1 MDYINVILLAALTS
15 LICCFYKKLTKDFN
29 FWLKQNVPFVPPDVL
44 VYIPLKKSNKPLQE
58 LEVEWYNTYGR
69 VYGRFE
75 APNPVLCVGEP
86 DILKKI
92 LVKDFHIFQNRRDL
106 KFHDPI
112 MDNTL
117 FVLDGDAWKRVRNI
131 VTPAFTTSKLKRIMP
146 LLTECCDLL
155 VERLSETLEKSEFIN
170 CQDFFESFVLCAI
183 GRCAFGMNISAVKN
197 PDNTFVE
204 KSKKLFDECLSWRT
218 KLTVLCPALM
228 KVFRLNLLNPETTEF
243 YRDIIIQV
251 LEERKKHNV
260 IKDDFLQML
269 LDAEDSNNNG
279 NDTVCEKGSCK
290 INTNSKPTNK
300 GLSHDEML
308 SQSITFF
315 IAGFDVTTS
324 LLSHICYRLAMH
336 QDYQDMVVDEMNEA
350 LSNNNGNICYE
361 ALAEM
366 KYMDAAINECLR
378 MCPAMARSER
388 RAEADYTVEERN
400 IHLRKGMIVS
410 IPVYAMHHDPQ
421 WFPEPEVFKPERFY
435 EPDLNRPQYVHLPFG
450 SGPRICVGMRFVQVQ
465 VKMCLTKILMK
476 FQILPAPTTS
486 KTLEFIES
494 RNTMKVGKVEVRL
507 KERCS
512 S

>member
-1 MDYINVILLAALTS
+1 MVQYIWKS
-15 LICCFYKKLTKDFN
+15 L
-29 FWLKQNVPFVPPDVL
+29 W
-44 VYIPLKKSNKPLQE
+44 
-58 LEVEWYNTYGR
+58 
-69 VYGRFE
+69 
-75 APNPVLCVGEP
+75 
-86 DILKKI
+86 
-92 LVKDFHIFQNRRDL
+92 NRRDL

-131 VTPAFTTSKLKRIMP
+131 VTPRIHYFQTKKIMP

-155 VERLSETLEKSEFIN
+155 VERLSQTLEKSEFIN

-204 KSKKLFDECLSWRT
+204 KSKKLFDECFSWRT
-218 KLTVLCPALM
+218 KLTVFYSALM

-251 LEERKKHNV
+251 FRGKKKKHNV
-260 IKDDFLQML
+260 ASYLINDHTPLVLSSVKTLFGDISKESLINCIKDDFLQML

-279 NDTVCEKGSCK
+279 NNTVCEKGSCK
-290 INTNSKPTNK
+290 VNTDSKPANK

-336 QDYQDMVVDEMNEA
+336 QDYQEMVVDEMNEA
-350 LSNNNGNICYE
+350 LNNNNGNICYE

-366 KYMDAAINECLR
+366 KFMDAAINECLR
-378 MCPAMARSER
+378 MPCGQIER
-388 RAEADYTVEERN
+388 RAEADYTVEEKN
-400 IHLRKGMIVS
+400 IHLRKRN
-410 IPVYAMHHDPQ
+410 DCQ
-421 WFPEPEVFKPERFY
+421 FY

-476 FQILPAPTTS
+476 FQSLPA
-486 KTLEFIES
+486 LHDIE
-494 RNTMKVGKVEVRL
+494 NPGIH
-507 KERCS
+507 
-512 S
+512 